1 MISMRSTFLTLLTT
15 TLLISSARADEL
27 LYVFSPDCGA
37 CNRFD
42 KEVGTVYAKT
52 QEARVLPLV
61 KVSFEQW
68 QSGAHPLT
76 NCAIGP
82 VLGTPTFIQV
92 AGCKELDRITGYS
105 NDELFWI
112 ALKRMEN
119 RSTAASS
126 AP

>member
-1 MISMRSTFLTLLTT
+1 MPMRTTSLILLVAS
-15 TLLISSARADEL
+15 LLISYAQADDL
-27 LYVFSPDCGA
+27 LYVFAPDCGA

-42 KEVGTVYAKT
+42 KEVGTIYAKT
-52 QEARVLPLV
+52 QEARALPLV

-68 QSGAHPLT
+68 QANQHPFT

-126 AP
+126 TR

>member
-1 MISMRSTFLTLLTT
+1 MRTPSLILLLATLLT
-15 TLLISSARADEL
+15 SSARADDL
-27 LYVFSPDCGA
+27 LYVFAPDCGA

-42 KEVGTVYAKT
+42 KEVGAIYAKT
-52 QEARVLPLV
+52 QEARALPLV

-68 QSGAHPLT
+68 RANQHPFT

-92 AGCKELDRITGYS
+92 SDCKELDRITGYS

-119 RSTAASS
+119 RSVAASS
-126 AP
+126 VR

>member
-1 MISMRSTFLTLLTT
+1 MPMRTTSLILLVA
-15 TLLISSARADEL
+15 TLLISSARADDL
-27 LYVFSPDCGA
+27 LYVFAPDCGA

-42 KEVGTVYAKT
+42 KEVGTIYAKT
-52 QEARVLPLV
+52 QEARALPLV

-68 QSGAHPLT
+68 QANQHPFT

-126 AP
+126 AR

>member
-1 MISMRSTFLTLLTT
+1 MPMRTTSLILLVAS
-15 TLLISSARADEL
+15 LLISYAQADDL
-27 LYVFSPDCGA
+27 LYVFAPDCGA

-42 KEVGTVYAKT
+42 KEVGTIYAKT
-52 QEARVLPLV
+52 QEALALPLV

-68 QSGAHPLT
+68 QANQHPFT

-92 AGCKELDRITGYS
+92 SGCKELDRITGYS